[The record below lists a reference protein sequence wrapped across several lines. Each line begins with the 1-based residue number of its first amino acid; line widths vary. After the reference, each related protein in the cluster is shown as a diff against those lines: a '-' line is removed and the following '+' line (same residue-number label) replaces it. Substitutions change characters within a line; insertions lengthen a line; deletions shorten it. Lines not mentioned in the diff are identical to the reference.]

1 MINKRVSGNRWIS
14 GGATVLLL
22 VLCVLAISSCSTRK
36 VQTVREETEANRI
49 LDVLLANGISATK
62 REVGDGENRT
72 YEIHLAGGEE
82 EFRAAIQLM
91 DDHCLPQPIPP
102 QVESSG
108 LVSSLEVEKA
118 RELRRIKINI
128 ESQLRNFPGATCVD
142 VNLVQPEDKSLSLNP
157 YTASATVLIR
167 YQGEKFGLDT
177 NQVAR
182 MVAGGVPGLSADRV
196 FVTLTRSPLRPL
208 PDLDKDRNL
217 TRILW
222 VVGIGFTTILIF
234 VAIAWIVRKRA
245 ISGARGFAGELPDDD
260 GGAMPVGSE
269 PDKPDPGE

>member
-1 MINKRVSGNRWIS
+1 MTERIASYIWCFPN
-14 GGATVLLL
+14 AAAVLFL
-22 VLCVLAISSCSTRK
+22 VLCVTAFTSCSTRK
-36 VQTVREETEANRI
+36 VQTVTEETEANRI
-49 LDVLLANGISATK
+49 LDVLLANGIGATK
-62 REVGDGENRT
+62 REVGDGEKRT
-72 YEIHLAGGEE
+72 YEIHLAGGEK

-91 DDHCLPQPIPP
+91 DDHCLPQPVPP
-102 QVESSG
+102 EVESSG

-142 VNLVQPEDKSLSLNP
+142 INLVQPEDKSLSLNP

-167 YQGEKFGLDT
+167 YKGEKFGLDT

-196 FVTLTRSPLRPL
+196 FVTLTRSPPRPL
-208 PDLDKDRNL
+208 PDLERDRNL
-217 TRILW
+217 TRIIW

-234 VAIAWIVRKRA
+234 VALAWFLRRRA
-245 ISGARGFAGELPDDD
+245 IPGDEGFAGDLMEE
-260 GGAMPVGSE
+260 AGSE
-269 PDKPDPGE
+269 ALPAGSPSEELRE

>member
-1 MINKRVSGNRWIS
+1 MSVKWFKGLFEDKKSESMERRAEAS
-14 GGATVLLL
+14 
-22 VLCVLAISSCSTRK
+22 RK
-36 VQTVREETEANRI
+36 
-49 LDVLLANGISATK
+49 
-62 REVGDGENRT
+62 
-72 YEIHLAGGEE
+72 
-82 EFRAAIQLM
+82 
-91 DDHCLPQPIPP
+91 
-102 QVESSG
+102 
-108 LVSSLEVEKA
+108 VEKA

-217 TRILW
+217 AVTDQAK
-222 VVGIGFTTILIF
+222 VEMTQ
-234 VAIAWIVRKRA
+234 
-245 ISGARGFAGELPDDD
+245 EC
-260 GGAMPVGSE
+260 GS
-269 PDKPDPGE
+269 PS